1 MLVITLR
8 AAIYNF
14 AGRDLMPYL
23 GHITRSGRC
32 VTAFL
37 PCAVCYFSIIF
48 TNCCKKT
55 P

>member
-8 AAIYNF
+8 AVIYNF

-23 GHITRSGRC
+23 GHITRSGRLRYS
-32 VTAFL
+32 FL
-37 PCAVCYFSIIF
+37 PFAVYCSSIIF
-48 TNCCKKT
+48 TNCCKKK